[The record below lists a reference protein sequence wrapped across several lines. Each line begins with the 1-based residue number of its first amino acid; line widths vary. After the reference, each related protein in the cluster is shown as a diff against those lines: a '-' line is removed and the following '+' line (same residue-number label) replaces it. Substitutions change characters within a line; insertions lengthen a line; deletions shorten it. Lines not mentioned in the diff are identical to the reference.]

1 MLGGMAKGRFS
12 KLAVVTS
19 SVLFVVFLT
28 QFVTSLVWARWF
40 ALRHDDVTYN
50 FVSAGGTVVLQRAHL
65 VYEPI
70 TPGWSCARG
79 ACSSGRYGP
88 VTPSSAFEDFGLVD
102 TVIRIPME
110 VSGPPEVASTM
121 QTTGRSITI
130 PVLLLLALAGVLPL
144 KHLEQRRRSRRVT
157 RRRGFEVTVVRGD
170 PN

>member
-1 MLGGMAKGRFS
+1 MLGGMAKKRSS

-19 SVLFVVFLT
+19 SVLFVVFLS
-28 QFVTSLVWARWF
+28 QLVTSLVWARWF
-40 ALRHDDVTYN
+40 AVRHDDVTYN
-50 FVSAGGTVVLQRAHL
+50 IVSAGGTVVLQRAHL
-65 VYEPI
+65 YEPI
-70 TPGWSCARG
+70 TPGWTCVRG
-79 ACSSGRYGP
+79 ACVSGRFGP

-110 VSGPPEVASTM
+110 VSGPPEVASAM

-144 KHLEQRRRSRRVT
+144 KHLEQRRRSRRLT
-157 RRRGFEVTVVRGD
+157 RQRGFDVTVVRGN